1 MLIEGEGFM
10 KVLNLQCAGMHTFE
24 GWFGSEEDYQSQS
37 ERGLVSCPMC
47 TNTEIHKLPSAPRL
61 NFGASGPR
69 PSNASAKDEAS
80 VTNDMAANT
89 TAPGHSRHESANLPA
104 VSAQASDALQSSLA
118 HMHPETVE
126 RVQEAWMKMVKHVM
140 ANTEYVGQ
148 NFAEEARKMHY
159 GESEERNIRGQAS
172 LEETQD
178 LLEEGIEVMPLSVP
192 DSLKGGL
199 Q

>member
-1 MLIEGEGFM
+1 M

-24 GWFGSEEDYQSQS
+24 GWFGSEEDYQSQR
-37 ERGLVSCPMC
+37 ERGLVACPMC
-47 TNTEIHKLPSAPRL
+47 ANTEVRKLPSAPRL
-61 NFGASGPR
+61 NLGAPEPR
-69 PSNASAKDEAS
+69 PAKSTEQEKPATESGVSTSPANVPSQPNAEA
-80 VTNDMAANT
+80 VA
-89 TAPGHSRHESANLPA
+89 
-104 VSAQASDALQSSLA
+104 SSLA
-118 HMHPETVE
+118 QAHPEAVE
-126 RVQEAWMKMVKHVM
+126 MVQEAWMKMVKHVM
-140 ANTEYVGQ
+140 ANTEDVGQ

-178 LLEEGIEVMPLSVP
+178 LLEEGIEVMPLPVP